1 MNNLVNLAKKNYVVI
16 ILAGVFVL
24 YFYYMSQKNNSGSE
38 KMSKNGNAAYKNGNG
53 NGNNGASKGG
63 SVQPSESLGQNS
75 TYSAV
80 GAQPQTVGLP
90 SSCNKDNAN
99 NPADLLPKDT
109 NSQWAQLNPAGKGDL
124 SNINLLKAG
133 AIIGIDTKGQSLKN
147 PNLSIRSESPEPA
160 NQHGYLEPE
169 HDYPRLYAP
178 AFGDWSR
185 QPVSG

>member
-16 ILAGVFVL
+16 ILAAVFVL

-53 NGNNGASKGG
+53 GG
-63 SVQPSESLGQNS
+63 SNNRGGAVQPSESLGQNS

-90 SSCNKDNAN
+90 SSCSKDNVN
-99 NPADLLPKDT
+99 NPSDLLPKDT

-133 AIIGIDTKGQSLKN
+133 AIIGIDTKGQSMKN
-147 PNLSIRSESPEPA
+147 ANLSIRSEPPNPQVTTGIW
-160 NQHGYLEPE
+160 NQSTITPDFMRPPLEI
-169 HDYPRLYAP
+169 
-178 AFGDWSR
+178 GQGS
-185 QPVSG
+185 Q

>member
-1 MNNLVNLAKKNYVVI
+1 MSLVNLAKKNYVVI

-24 YFYYMSQKNNSGSE
+24 YFYYMSQKNKSGSE
-38 KMSKNGNAAYKNGNG
+38 KMSKNGNAAYKNGNS
-53 NGNNGASKGG
+53 NSNSNSNNKNGA
-63 SVQPSESLGQNS
+63 VQPSESLGQNS

-99 NPADLLPKDT
+99 NPSDLLPKDT

-133 AIIGIDTKGQSLKN
+133 AVIGIDTKGQSLRN
-147 PNLSIRSESPEPA
+147 SNLSIRSEPPNPQVTTGIW
-160 NQHGYLEPE
+160 NQSTITPDFMRPPLEI
-169 HDYPRLYAP
+169 
-178 AFGDWSR
+178 GQGR
-185 QPVSG
+185 Q